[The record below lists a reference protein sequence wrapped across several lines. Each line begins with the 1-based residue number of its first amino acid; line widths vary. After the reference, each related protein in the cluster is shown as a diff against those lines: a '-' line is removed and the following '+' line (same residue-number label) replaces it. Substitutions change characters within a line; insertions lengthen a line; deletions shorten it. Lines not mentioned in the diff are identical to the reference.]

1 MTTAEDQVAAAGR
14 QLTDLFAAD
23 PEFARA
29 AEDFMHLTDAADVL
43 DDRKPP
49 HGDTASA
56 FLREVA
62 KAVITQAGMPEGF
75 ADLMMASKP
84 PRLRRGGIGQ

>member
-1 MTTAEDQVAAAGR
+1 MAAEGQVAAEGQKLA
-14 QLTDLFAAD
+14 DLLGQH

-29 AEDFMHLTDAADVL
+29 AEDFMILTDAADVL

-49 HGDTASA
+49 HGGTAGA

-62 KAVITQAGMPEGF
+62 RAVITQAGMPEGF
-75 ADLMMASKP
+75 ADLMLASKP
-84 PRLRRGGIGQ
+84 PRLRRGGT